1 MGPMLLRMPEKS
13 EQWNIDRSSVI
24 ATDGMTQVFEFAMR
38 VSSEIENSSSPVS
51 LQRSE
56 AEESIA
62 GPDPVSRWTDPLVTI
77 AIPTFNR
84 ATWLRDCVR
93 LALNQ
98 SYPHF
103 EVLVSDNASTDETA
117 LVLGQFN
124 DERLRVVRQPKN
136 IGATANWNA
145 CVAQARGDY
154 IVFVPDDDRIAPWLL
169 ERCLS
174 LIRREPELP
183 IVMALG
189 EARIVASGRNLPP
202 QASRNLTT
210 GIWDGVDVLDEYLKR
225 RIMVQGCTTLLR
237 TERLRAWGGFPAGW
251 PFASDLSRHLPLLL
265 EGKAGFI
272 NECCGSYSLHDATQ
286 TSRLALESHL
296 EDLKKLIDLISL
308 TAERRIGNERK
319 RVQLQL
325 RARHFLAREAVGI
338 IASYRRRG
346 TRFRELLPVLRQR
359 GHYLLALRGQD
370 TFALMGLAC
379 WLLLPA
385 PIIGRLRRLKR
396 KLMSKA

>member
-1 MGPMLLRMPEKS
+1 MRASGQIEKS
-13 EQWNIDRSSVI
+13 TR
-24 ATDGMTQVFEFAMR
+24 
-38 VSSEIENSSSPVS
+38 PVS
-51 LQRSE
+51 LQRPE
-56 AEESIA
+56 DAMA
-62 GPDPVSRWTDPLVTI
+62 GPDPASRWTDPLVTI

-84 ATWLRDCVR
+84 AKWLLDCVR
-93 LALNQ
+93 LALSQ

-117 LVLGQFN
+117 LVLSQFK

-169 ERCLS
+169 ERCIS
-174 LIRREPELP
+174 LIRSEPEVP

-189 EARIVASGRNLPP
+189 EARVVASGRNLPP
-202 QASRNLTT
+202 QASQILTT

-225 RIMVQGCTTLLR
+225 RILVQGCTTILR

-251 PFASDLSRHLPLLL
+251 PFASDLARHLPLLL
-265 EGKAGFI
+265 EGKAGFV

-296 EDLKKLIDLISL
+296 EDIKKLVDLITV
-308 TAERRIGNERK
+308 TAEHRIGNER
-319 RVQLQL
+319 RRHQLQS
-325 RARHFLAREAVGI
+325 RARHFLAREVIGI
-338 IASYRRRG
+338 ITSYRKRG
-346 TRFRELLPVLRQR
+346 TRLRELLPVLRQWGR
-359 GHYLLALRGQD
+359 DLVALQAQD
-370 TFALMGLAC
+370 TFTVMRLAC
-379 WLLLPA
+379 WLLIPA
-385 PIIGRLRRLKR
+385 PIIGGLRRLKR
-396 KLMSKA
+396 KLTSKA